1 METPKPQ
8 WKPSP
13 QFSSRGG
20 ATLPRDSPGVVENKL
35 VLLLLLLLLMVMVYL
50 FDNLA
55 DLSNDLS
62 NDLFIIDILND
73 LVRLDNNINVII
85 RKKLGIGQ

>member
-1 METPKPQ
+1 M
-8 WKPSP
+8 
-13 QFSSRGG
+13 
-20 ATLPRDSPGVVENKL
+20 
-35 VLLLLLLLLMVMVYL
+35 LLLLLLLLMVMVYL

>member
-1 METPKPQ
+1 M
-8 WKPSP
+8 
-13 QFSSRGG
+13 
-20 ATLPRDSPGVVENKL
+20 ENKL